1 MARKKRNISTDR
13 IRDGS
18 RKASL
23 KDDPADAKKSTAT
36 DKLLLVPV
44 EETNHH
50 NINMVDKVSRLILAS
65 QAGSILSTE
74 ETLGISEAV
83 LESDNQIEA
92 LCDFLVDMTVDEASD
107 VMRRALSVE
116 DMNDDGES
124 SSPAEKEEAY
134 DDDDD
139 DDNSI
144 QSCDSNESNDA
155 ASYLQQGECE
165 LCEREM
171 KLTRHHLIP
180 KVTWKYMITRFLN
193 AGPSYQNADFDT
205 VREILDLG
213 DTFPLPTNAKV
224 YTSRIQAKLF
234 VSSYCAN
241 LCRPC
246 HSCIHGNID
255 HKLMAERFNTVDD
268 LLKNEK
274 VYSFCNW
281 ARKQRAGKYRNTR

>member
-1 MARKKRNISTDR
+1 MARKKKTIISTDR
-13 IRDGS
+13 KRHGS
-18 RKASL
+18 RKSSSG
-23 KDDPADAKKSTAT
+23 DDPADAKKPTGS
-36 DKLLLVPV
+36 LQLVPV

-50 NINMVDKVSRLILAS
+50 TMVDKMSRLILAS
-65 QAGSILSTE
+65 QAGSILSPE
-74 ETLGISEAV
+74 ETLGIAEAV
-83 LESDNQIEA
+83 LESDDKIEA
-92 LCDFLVDMTVDEASD
+92 LCDFLVDMTADEASD
-107 VMRRALSVE
+107 VMRRAHSVE
-116 DMNDDGES
+116 DNMNDDDDDES
-124 SSPAEKEEAY
+124 SSSAQEEEDY
-134 DDDDD
+134 DDD

-144 QSCDSNESNDA
+144 QSCDSHESNDA
-155 ASYLQQGECE
+155 SSYLQQGECE

-180 KVTWKYMITRFLN
+180 KVTWKYMIIRFLE
-193 AGPSYQNADFDT
+193 AGPSYKKADFDA

-234 VSSYCAN
+234 LASYCAN